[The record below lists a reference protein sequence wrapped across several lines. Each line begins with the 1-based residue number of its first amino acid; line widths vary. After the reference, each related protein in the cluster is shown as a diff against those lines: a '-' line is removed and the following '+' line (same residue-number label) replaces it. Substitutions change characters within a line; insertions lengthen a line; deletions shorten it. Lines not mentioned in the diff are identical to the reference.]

1 MISDVSTHLIRHS
14 GMLCRLGYQQLLTAS
29 KYLFHWPKMFN
40 KTTFGFNHID
50 NLMDFGLAC
59 SQVNAAVLGC

>member
-29 KYLFHWPKMFN
+29 KYLFHSHKMFN
-40 KTTFGFNHID
+40 KTAFGFFFFWVQKQ
-50 NLMDFGLAC
+50 LLA
-59 SQVNAAVLGC
+59 LII